1 MREELGR
8 CLDEFRSVSEEK
20 LPEVR
25 RRIDALVADAGKVGH
40 AYYDSVRHASSRL
53 AAAAGDDLNRSREA
67 TEGYVRANPWR
78 SLAITGALAFIGGLL
93 FTRR

>member
-25 RRIDALVADAGKVGH
+25 RRIDALVTDAGKAGH

-53 AAAAGDDLNRSREA
+53 AAAAGDDLHRSCEA
-67 TEGYVRANPWR
+67 TANYVRANPWR
-78 SLAITGALAFIGGLL
+78 SLSITGALAFVAGLL
-93 FTRR
+93 LTRR